1 MTSYLVEVTEYSL
14 ERGKLRRSLHGTW
27 QDGQRQPIDYAV
39 AARRAWMLN
48 AAQGL
53 MLSKGPRSH
62 TLTARVVVAPE
73 ICNFTADTSLS
84 QAA

>member
-1 MTSYLVEVTEYSL
+1 MTGWLVEVTEYSL
-14 ERGKLRRSLHGTW
+14 ECGRIRHSLHGTW
-27 QDGQRQPIDYAV
+27 HEGHRQPIDYAT

-53 MLSKGPRSH
+53 MLMRGPRSY
-62 TLTARVVVAPE
+62 TMTARVIPAPE
-73 ICNFTADTSLS
+73 TPQIFGSENR

>member
-1 MTSYLVEVTEYSL
+1 MSWLVEVTEYSL
-14 ERGKLRRSLHGTW
+14 ERGNVRRSLHGTW
-27 QDGQRQPIDYAV
+27 HEGARRPIDYAT

-62 TLTARVVVAPE
+62 TLTARVLPA
-73 ICNFTADTSLS
+73 
-84 QAA
+84 